1 MVSKKHKKGYA
12 QYQRECTNPHDQHR
26 EQLTFGC
33 SVIVVFAPT
42 LKSCRS
48 DKYLKHR
55 NMPCSNANRPERR
68 QFDQVPAGPQ

>member
-1 MVSKKHKKGYA
+1 MTSDARRRRHAKIVATLGPSSSSTETIRALFMAGVDVFRLNFSHG
-12 QYQRECTNPHDQHR
+12 THDQHR

-48 DKYLKHR
+48 DK
-55 NMPCSNANRPERR
+55 
-68 QFDQVPAGPQ
+68 

>member
-1 MVSKKHKKGYA
+1 MRPSRLVSKKHKKGYA

-48 DKYLKHR
+48 DK
-55 NMPCSNANRPERR
+55 
-68 QFDQVPAGPQ
+68 